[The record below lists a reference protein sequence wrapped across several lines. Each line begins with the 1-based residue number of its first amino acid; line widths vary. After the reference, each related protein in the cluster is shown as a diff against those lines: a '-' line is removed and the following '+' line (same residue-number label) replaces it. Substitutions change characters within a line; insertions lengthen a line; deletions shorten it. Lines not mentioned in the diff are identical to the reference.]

1 MKKSVS
7 IMIGLLI
14 LATGSITLLGQGAAT
29 TEKLASGTYIVYAVS
44 PQVWRF
50 TVDPKTMANA
60 TVSGHFSITDGAPK
74 NIDVMVFNEDNFFKW
89 RGTDDAAKAAA
100 KPIFSTGRKT
110 DGDVSVK
117 LTDAGNYYLVFSNMF
132 AYEGT
137 KTLNTDFKLTFDK
150 K

>member
-7 IMIGLLI
+7 IMIAFVI
-14 LATGSITLLGQGAAT
+14 LATGSMTLLGQGAASS
-29 TEKLASGTYIVYAVS
+29 EKLASGTYIVYAVS

-60 TVSGHFSITDGAPK
+60 AVSGHFSITEGSPK
-74 NIDVMVFNEDNFFKW
+74 NIDVMVFNEDSYYKW
-89 RGTDDAAKAAA
+89 RGTDEAAKAAA
-100 KPIFSTGRKT
+100 KPMFSTGRKT
-110 DGDVSVK
+110 EGDVNVK

-137 KTLNTDFKLTFDK
+137 KTLNAD
-150 K
+150 